1 MILIIFDIDLDCMI
15 FVYDIDMGT
24 IQKLKQDINRNKLRK
39 YDATQCIKTLNNQ
52 NSVYKYG
59 KIEYNV

>member
-1 MILIIFDIDLDCMI
+1 MILIC
-15 FVYDIDMGT
+15 T

-59 KIEYNV
+59 KIEYNVYNNALNQILW